1 MEIPPSRWSTAGRQ
15 RGARPYPKNELREPA
30 LGCAA
35 YPRRASEARLRRRPV
50 DSLEV
55 HGTEA
60 LAEGAAAM
68 AAAGV
73 ALDKVAMTLEASKP
87 SSRGKKKVVKRMV
100 AKKPVA
106 PKKKANTKK

>member
-1 MEIPPSRWSTAGRQ
+1 MPKRRSAGAVTFLSASLPL
-15 RGARPYPKNELREPA
+15 GAI
-30 LGCAA
+30 GAA
-35 YPRRASEARLRRRPV
+35 IGAK
-50 DSLEV
+50 
-55 HGTEA
+55 A

-87 SSRGKKKVVKRMV
+87 SSRGRKKVVKRVV

>member
-1 MEIPPSRWSTAGRQ
+1 MTSKGIISRTQETVVSAGK
-15 RGARPYPKNELREPA
+15 GAAVGAK
-30 LGCAA
+30 
-35 YPRRASEARLRRRPV
+35 
-50 DSLEV
+50 
-55 HGTEA
+55 A

-73 ALDKVAMTLEASKP
+73 ALDKVVMTLEASKP
-87 SSRGKKKVVKRMV
+87 SSRGKKKVVKRVV

>member
-55 HGTEA
+55 
-60 LAEGAAAM
+60 
-68 AAAGV
+68 V
-73 ALDKVAMTLEASKP
+73 WSKYWSEASI
-87 SSRGKKKVVKRMV
+87 SSIENLIALITV
-100 AKKPVA
+100 PVPHRLSLIHISEPTRLGMGSYA
-106 PKKKANTKK
+106 VFCLRRTA